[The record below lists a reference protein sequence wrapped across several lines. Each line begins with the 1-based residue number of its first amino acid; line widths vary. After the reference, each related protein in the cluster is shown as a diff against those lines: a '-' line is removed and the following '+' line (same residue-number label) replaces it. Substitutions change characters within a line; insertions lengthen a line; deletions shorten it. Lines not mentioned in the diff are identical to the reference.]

1 MLPLDLRGPGT
12 AGRRWGVMRAMLTFR
27 ISAIAVLLISVM
39 SITDAAFQTAGQASA
54 DQGQRIST
62 GISRVVLYATVRQ
75 NNGGFV
81 DDLRQEDFTVLEDGK
96 PQEIVSFLREDVP
109 VAIGLLVDN
118 SQSMMNKRSHVLEA
132 ARTFVRATNP
142 QDEIFV
148 LHFNEVILW
157 GLSPEIAFTGNR
169 QLLDAALDRMT
180 LDGRTALYA
189 AIAEGLKHLNKS
201 ALTKKALIVLSDG
214 GDNMGPL
221 KMNDV
226 VKLADLSGASFYAI
240 GIYDPMDGD
249 ADPGVLRNL
258 ANRTGGEAYFPKQ
271 LDEVRSLCERIAAT
285 LRNQYALSYSPP
297 SAGPTYRKIEVK
309 VKDPKRRRLTVRTR
323 TGYYTTGGT
332 SERQP

>member
-1 MLPLDLRGPGT
+1 
-12 AGRRWGVMRAMLTFR
+12 MLTLK
-27 ISAIAVLLISVM
+27 ISGIAVVLIIVI
-39 SITDAAFQTAGQASA
+39 SISGAAFQSAGQASA
-54 DQGQRIST
+54 EQTKRFSA
-62 GISRVVLYATVRQ
+62 GITRVVLYATVRQ

-81 DDLRQEDFTVLEDGK
+81 ADLRKEDFTILEDGK
-96 PQEIVSFLREDVP
+96 PQEIETFLREDVP

-118 SQSMMNKRSHVLEA
+118 SQSMMNKRSQVVEA
-132 ARTFVRATNP
+132 ARAFVRATNP
-142 QDEIFV
+142 QDEIFI

-157 GLSPEIAFTGNR
+157 GLPPEIPFTGDR
-169 QLLDAALDRMT
+169 QLLDKALDRMT
-180 LDGRTALYA
+180 VDGRTALYA

-221 KMNDV
+221 KMDDV

-249 ADPGVLRNL
+249 ADPKVLRTL
-258 ANRTGGEAYFPKQ
+258 ANRTGGEAYFPQ
-271 LDEVRSLCERIAAT
+271 HLDEVRSLCERIAAT

-297 SAGPTYRKIEVK
+297 SWATGPTYRKVELK
-309 VKDPKRRRLTVRTR
+309 VKDPKRRKLTVRTR
-323 TGYYTTGGT
+323 TGYYTTGPD

>member
-1 MLPLDLRGPGT
+1 MFTL
-12 AGRRWGVMRAMLTFR
+12 R
-27 ISAIAVLLISVM
+27 ISAVAVALITLIVIM
-39 SITDAAFQTAGQASA
+39 SAAPRTADQAA
-54 DQGQRIST
+54 AGQGQRFST
-62 GISRVVLYATVRQ
+62 GISRVVLYATVRE

-81 DDLRQEDFTVLEDGK
+81 DDLRQEDFTILEDGK

-118 SQSMMNKRSHVLEA
+118 SASMMNKRSQVVEA

-142 QDEIFV
+142 QDEIFI
-148 LHFNEVILW
+148 LHFNEALLW
-157 GLSPEIAFTGNR
+157 GLSPEVAFTSNR
-169 QLLDAALDRMT
+169 QLLDQALDRMR

-189 AIAEGLKHLNKS
+189 AIAEGLKHLDKS

-240 GIYDPMDGD
+240 GIYDALDGD
-249 ADPGVLRNL
+249 ADPRVLRNL
-258 ANRTGGEAYFPKQ
+258 ANRTGGEAYFPEQ

-297 SAGPTYRKIEVK
+297 AAGPSYRKIEVK
-309 VKDPKRRRLTVRTR
+309 VKDPKRRRLTIRTR
-323 TGYYTTGGT
+323 SGYYTSGAQPD
-332 SERQP
+332 RQP

>member
-1 MLPLDLRGPGT
+1 
-12 AGRRWGVMRAMLTFR
+12 
-27 ISAIAVLLISVM
+27 
-39 SITDAAFQTAGQASA
+39 
-54 DQGQRIST
+54 
-62 GISRVVLYATVRQ
+62 
-75 NNGGFV
+75 V
-81 DDLRQEDFTVLEDGK
+81 DDLRQEDFTILEDGK

-118 SQSMMNKRSHVLEA
+118 SQSMLNKKSQVVEA
-132 ARTFVRATNP
+132 AKTFVRATNP
-142 QDEIFV
+142 QDEIFI

-157 GLSPEIAFTGNR
+157 GLAPEIAFTGDR
-169 QLLDAALDRMT
+169 QLLYAALDRMR

-189 AIAEGLKHLNKS
+189 AIAEGLKHLDKS

-240 GIYDPMDGD
+240 GIYDALDGE
-249 ADPGVLRNL
+249 ANPGVLRNL
-258 ANRTGGEAYFPKQ
+258 ANRTGGEAYFPEKV
-271 LDEVRSLCERIAAT
+271 DEVRSLCERVAAT

-297 SAGPTYRKIEVK
+297 SWATGPTYRKVEVK

-323 TGYYTTGGT
+323 TGYYTTG
-332 SERQP
+332 QKF